1 MPEKLLAIGAVIE
14 NFAAGQF
21 QENGVSVEES
31 LLILKSVYTR
41 FSEQYINQ
49 SILQRV
55 SFVGQDQ
62 KTKEELEPVRTMTVP
77 IGKLE
82 DLRREE

>member
-14 NFAAGQF
+14 NFVAGQF

-41 FSEQYINQ
+41 FSEQYITQ

-55 SFVGQDQ
+55 SFVGQNQ
-62 KTKEELEPVRTMTVP
+62 EAKEELEPVRTMTVP

>member
-14 NFAAGQF
+14 NFVAGQF

-41 FSEQYINQ
+41 FSEQYITQ

-62 KTKEELEPVRTMTVP
+62 ETKEEQKPVRITTVP